1 MSRNHSKSEKQR
13 LRAEELMNAALRLFA
28 DRGFATVTI
37 QNIAKSVPV
46 NSALIYYYFE
56 NKEALFKASLHHA
69 ATVAIDNFMEL
80 SEPHD
85 TPVELIGDWFDNHIK
100 SFEVIR
106 YMLKVMIDYSVTH
119 EQAKLIKDS
128 VAKFYGFEQEI
139 LTENIAQGIQMG
151 LFRSIDP
158 SRAAELASTLLDGAI
173 TRSQIQNDMNFAET
187 ILDLKLI
194 FWRYLEYDA

>member
-1 MSRNHSKSEKQR
+1 MSPDHPKSEKQR

-46 NSALIYYYFE
+46 NSALIYYYFK
-56 NKEALFKASLHHA
+56 NKDALFKASLHHA

-100 SFEVIR
+100 SFDVIR
-106 YMLKVMIDYSVTH
+106 YMLKVMIDYSVTY
-119 EQAKLIKDS
+119 EQATLIKDS
-128 VAKFYGFEQEI
+128 VAKFYGFEQKI

-173 TRSQIQNDMNFAET
+173 TRSQIQSDMNFAET

-194 FWRYLEYDA
+194 FWRHLEYDG

>member
-1 MSRNHSKSEKQR
+1 M
-13 LRAEELMNAALRLFA
+13 
-28 DRGFATVTI
+28 
-37 QNIAKSVPV
+37 
-46 NSALIYYYFE
+46 
-56 NKEALFKASLHHA
+56 
-69 ATVAIDNFMEL
+69 AIDNFMEL

-173 TRSQIQNDMNFAET
+173 TRSQIQSDMNFAET

-194 FWRYLEYDA
+194 FWRHLEYDG